1 MKSDYAAIL
10 YAEALVVLAI
20 FCMWVSILGYPGTTT
35 TTLLS
40 DQPTGVQRVERV
52 AP

>member
-20 FCMWVSILGYPGTTT
+20 FCMWVSILGYPG
-35 TTLLS
+35 
-40 DQPTGVQRVERV
+40 
-52 AP
+52 